1 MAQQEEMP
9 DLRILPPTRRPVL
22 PTEEGYVPPVRATNA
37 GKRSAP
43 GHTIAVNSDAYAL
56 LLHEK
61 HAMEVERRGLVSFGD
76 VIQGLIEARE
86 RLRMLEAKIEA
97 RRTAKLAAAAEEAE

>member
-1 MAQQEEMP
+1 MAQEEEVP
-9 DLRILPPTRRPVL
+9 DVRILPPTRRPVL
-22 PTEEGYVPPVRATNA
+22 PTEEGYVPPVRAANA

-61 HAMEVERRGLVSFGD
+61 HALEVERRQLVSFGE
-76 VIQGLIEARE
+76 VIQGLIEARK
-86 RLRMLEAKIEA
+86 RLRELEARIEA
-97 RRTAKLAAAAEEAE
+97 KRAARAAAASEEAE